1 MKKMLPVVLALLC
14 ACEPVAPPLQGPH
27 ILSISP
33 TTQSSAQPQTVTVQ
47 LDTEPRF
54 LVDYGR
60 KSAQMIDQPTLQIG
74 PQTVPLDTYL
84 GHGQLQGTV
93 ASGLEVGRYDIR
105 VSLGDGREATL
116 PNAYE
121 VKAGVADFWLESIG
135 PQVQDQ
141 PFTITIHTAGSGS
154 EHFEGTVMV
163 SIFNNNDGAT
173 LFSMQ
178 SGAFSA
184 GMRQEQ
190 LTIDTPGDNYLVI
203 ISDGHGNRATSNAFR
218 VDPKI

>member
-1 MKKMLPVVLALLC
+1 MRKVLPVVLALLC
-14 ACEPVAPPLQGPH
+14 ACETVTPPLPEPH

-33 TTQSSAQPQTVTVQ
+33 TTQSTAAPQTVVVQ

-54 LVDYGR
+54 LVDYGT
-60 KSAQMIDQPTLQIG
+60 KSARMIDQPTLQIG

-93 ASGLEVGRYDIR
+93 ASGLEVGRYDVR
-105 VSLGDGREATL
+105 VSMSDGREAIL
-116 PNAYE
+116 PDAYE
-121 VKAGVADFWLESIG
+121 VRAGVASFWIEHLDS
-135 PQVQDQ
+135 QVQDQ
-141 PFTITIHTAGSGS
+141 PFTITIHAEGEGADR
-154 EHFEGTVMV
+154 FEGTVTV

-173 LFSMQ
+173 IFSMQ

-184 GMRQEQ
+184 GVRQEQ
-190 LTIDTPGDNYLVI
+190 LTIETPDDNYLVI
-203 ISDGHGNRATSNAFR
+203 INGGQANGATSNAFQ